1 MTLFRSKVFHHRT
14 PTGRR
19 RPRLARA
26 RRDPNYDGTVPF
38 SSGRRRSVLALVA
51 AAIVVTGCQGPS
63 ALLKAVDHPADTV
76 GVTQK
81 LGTIKMCAGV
91 LSDIQSAGQVAARAG
106 AGVTSVPKLNIG
118 PLVTVLEKQAAANP
132 SLPISRTINQL
143 VASLKGLERASKS
156 SPADVA
162 TAAQAVTTSVEAVV
176 KTCASLGA

>member
-1 MTLFRSKVFHHRT
+1 M
-14 PTGRR
+14 
-19 RPRLARA
+19 
-26 RRDPNYDGTVPF
+26 
-38 SSGRRRSVLALVA
+38 VL
-51 AAIVVTGCQGPS
+51 TGCQGPS
-63 ALLKAVDHPADTV
+63 ALLKAVDHPADTL

-91 LSDIQSAGQVAARAG
+91 LSDLQSAGQAAARAG